1 MRHSPRL
8 GFLGVLLIAASFA
21 HAGGDDKG
29 KLDGTW
35 ITEQDGKK
43 IELRFAKGEFTAEV
57 GGKTIKG
64 MYKTD
69 AKKTPKEMDIT
80 FKDSDPKIDG
90 KTALCIYEVDGD
102 TLKWAANDPGRGN
115 PRPKE
120 FPEKERLGGDYI
132 YLTFKR
138 ADK

>member
-8 GFLGVLLIAASFA
+8 GFLGVLLIAALFA

-102 TLKWAANDPGRGN
+102 MLKWAANDPGRGN

-120 FPEKERLGGDYI
+120 FPEKERVGGDYI
-132 YLTFKR
+132 YLMLKR
-138 ADK
+138 ASK

>member
-1 MRHSPRL
+1 MRRSRWL
-8 GFLGVLLIAASFA
+8 GLFGVLLSAAGFA
-21 HAGGDDKG
+21 RGGGDGKG
-29 KLDGTW
+29 KLDGAW
-35 ITEQDGKK
+35 MAEKDGKK
-43 IELRFAKGEFTAEV
+43 IELRFAKGDFTAEV
-57 GGKTIKG
+57 GGKTVKG
-64 MYKTD
+64 TYKTD

-102 TLKWAANDPGRGN
+102 TLKWAANDPAKGN

-132 YLTFKR
+132 YLTLKR
-138 ADK
+138 AGK

>member
-1 MRHSPRL
+1 MRRLRWL
-8 GFLGVLLIAASFA
+8 GFFGVLFIAASFA
-21 HAGGDDKG
+21 RGGGDGKD

-35 ITEQDGKK
+35 IAEKDGKK
-43 IELRFAKGEFTAEV
+43 IELRFAKGEFTADV
-57 GGKTIKG
+57 GGKNIKG

-69 AKKTPKEMDIT
+69 AKKTPKEMDVT

-102 TLKWAANDPGRGN
+102 TLKWAAHDPTRGN

-120 FPEKERLGGDYI
+120 FPDTERLGGDYI
-132 YLTFKR
+132 FLVLK
-138 ADK
+138 